1 MATDVPTRTGA
12 VFDHAGLCISR
23 GADFASDEELQRAA
37 AAVRLLL
44 RCRLLTSKSGSASAV
59 GGGSLAASLDPAT
72 AASPFLPRTRS
83 GTALNQRP
91 GAPLYESGTLG
102 SSLGTDST
110 PFATNGGYTPTSI
123 TVESTHEALHVQATE
138 SHISVVRVA
147 LPAVAST

>member
-1 MATDVPTRTGA
+1 MAGSPKEGGA
-12 VFDHAGLCISR
+12 IFDHAGLCVSR
-23 GADFASDEELQRAA
+23 GTDFARDEDLDRAA

-83 GTALNQRP
+83 GQSLHQQR
-91 GAPLYESGTLG
+91 APLYESGALG
-102 SSLGTDST
+102 SSLGTESL
-110 PFATNGGYTPTSI
+110 PYATSGGYVPTSI
-123 TVESTHEALHVQATE
+123 TVESTHEAIHVQATE

-147 LPAVAST
+147 SPTTAAT